1 VAVQAIHERPSKGVH
16 DEKQPTQ
23 LLLLLLS

>member
-1 VAVQAIHERPSKGVH
+1 VALQAIHERPAKGVH
-16 DEKQPTQ
+16 DKKQPTQ